1 MFLGIDGGGTKTSFA
16 LIDDAGSILAMHE
29 EGSAYYFEVG
39 LEGVAAMLRKGA
51 AATLA
56 AACVSDKALQYTFL
70 GLPAY
75 GEDSALKEAFD
86 ALPASF
92 LQHGRYQC
100 GNDMICSWAG
110 SLACQDGISI
120 IAGTGSM
127 AYGEYQGNTA
137 RAGGWGELFSDEGS
151 AYWIARE
158 GLRLFSRMSD
168 GRAPKGLL
176 HTLLRQHFSLIDD
189 LDICAAVYGGISNE
203 RSKLAQLAT
212 IVSQA
217 AIGGDQQARAIFI
230 AAADELAQIIEAVRN
245 NLQVPAT
252 VVLPVSYSGGVFKSH
267 NLVLEPFTQALA
279 DLTGQYALAPPI
291 LPPVIGAA
299 MYAAKCCKTELNVD
313 ALDNLF
319 SEVERIAIVEPQA

>member
-16 LIDDAGSILAMHE
+16 LIDDAGSILAQHE
-29 EGSAYYFEVG
+29 EGSAYYLEVG
-39 LEGVAAMLRKGA
+39 LEGVAAMLRKGTA
-51 AATLA
+51 AILSTAS
-56 AACVSDKALQYTFL
+56 VSSKVLRYAFF

-86 ALPASF
+86 TLPASF
-92 LQHGRYQC
+92 LPHTRYEC

-127 AYGEYQGNTA
+127 AYGEYLGRKS

-158 GLRLFSRMSD
+158 GLQLFSRMSD

-176 HTLLRQHFSLIDD
+176 HALMRQHFSLAHD
-189 LDICAAVYGGISNE
+189 LDICAAVYGGIGNE
-203 RSKLAQLAT
+203 RSKLAMLAT
-212 IVSQA
+212 VVSEA
-217 AIGGDQQARAIFI
+217 AAGGDVQARAIFI
-230 AAADELAQIIEAVRN
+230 AAAGELANIVHAVRN
-245 NLQVPAT
+245 NLQVPPEI
-252 VVLPVSYSGGVFKSH
+252 VLPVSYSGGVFKSH
-267 NLVLEPFTQALA
+267 HLLIEPFQKALA
-279 DLTGQYALAPPI
+279 NLDTEYALATPI

-299 MYAAKCCKTELNVD
+299 MYAAKCCGADLSVD

-319 SEVERIAIVEPQA
+319 FELENGENMEPKI